1 MVKRPGGKD
10 EPHQAIRNAQKY
22 IAENLTECYLAAT
35 TLDLKN
41 QGKQHLDP
49 VAYIAM
55 GRRVSQTVLYILGE
69 ETYYR
74 GPTVSEVKPL
84 DNRTIDIRIKHN
96 GGSDFSPPSGITGW
110 EIRENGNLLPIE
122 NVYRHDA
129 QTIRV
134 ILKHPINKNSEIRY
148 LYGAMPDATHPVLD
162 NSAMSLP
169 LEEYQSGIMTLAGF

>member
-1 MVKRPGGKD
+1 MMVKRPRGRD

-22 IAENLTECYLAAT
+22 VAENLADCYLAAT

-49 VAYIAM
+49 DAYIAM
-55 GRRVSQTVLYILGE
+55 GRRVSQTVLYVLDE

-84 DNRTIDIRIKHN
+84 DDRTIDIRIKHN
-96 GGSDFSPPSGITGW
+96 GGSDFTPPSGITGW
-110 EIRENGNLLPIE
+110 EILENGNLVPIE
-122 NVYRHDA
+122 KVYRHDA
-129 QTIRV
+129 HTIRV
-134 ILKHPINKNSEIRY
+134 VIGHPIEDNAEIRY
-148 LYGAMPDATHPVLD
+148 LYGAMPDATHPVVD

-169 LEEYQSGIMTLAGF
+169 LEEYHSEIQPKK